1 MPQPATTI
9 GYGKSAPGWNIE
21 ICATASA
28 VTMAGCTGTLKRGK
42 SSVSPM
48 TNSLPGTGAASMT
61 AATSF
66 PATNGSGKSAPGPGT
81 EICATASAMTMA
93 GCTGTLKSGK
103 SSVSPLTISYPGISA
118 GEATTPATIWDDC
131 HEEWWRNP
139 ATMTAATTTG
149 TTGMGKN
156 TGSPA
161 TTGVPGAATPSDEYP
176 DHAACH
182 PSSATKEQRGQGHT
196 LGSLGLAPNDA
207 LLFIKLSKCKHCVLL
222 SFLFCQFIHFKLYQ
236 HRLIIL

>member
-1 MPQPATTI
+1 MTGFTN
-9 GYGKSAPGWNIE
+9 GAPTCISDE
-21 ICATASA
+21 SATASA
-28 VTMAGCTGTLKRGK
+28 GAMAHGAGSTGATKRRK
-42 SSVSPM
+42 STVSPV
-48 TNSLPGTGAASMT
+48 TNSMRL
-61 AATSF
+61 
-66 PATNGSGKSAPGPGT
+66 
-81 EICATASAMTMA
+81 
-93 GCTGTLKSGK
+93 GC
-103 SSVSPLTISYPGISA
+103 SA

-131 HEEWWRNP
+131 REHWWRNP

-182 PSSATKEQRGQGHT
+182 PSSATKKQRGHGHT
-196 LGSLGLAPNDA
+196 LGSPGLAPDDA

-222 SFLFCQFIHFKLYQ
+222 SFLFCQFIHFKPYQ